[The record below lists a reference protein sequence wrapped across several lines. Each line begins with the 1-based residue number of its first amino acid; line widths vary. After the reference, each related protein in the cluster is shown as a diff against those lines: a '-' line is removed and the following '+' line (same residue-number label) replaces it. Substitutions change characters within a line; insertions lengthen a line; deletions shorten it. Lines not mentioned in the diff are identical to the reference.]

1 MTHANPIE
9 ALIQAARRRAI
20 VQLLFEQLSWGLAA
34 GLGAFALLLLLGSRV
49 FAWYWPGLILVLTA
63 GVVWWRGRR
72 RIPAEYKVAQKVD
85 AALGLSDLVSTA
97 YHYAGGRAGK
107 APEAQFLAVVE
118 ERARRAASDADAST
132 AIPLVWPRSAW
143 VASAALG
150 VAVILFTLRYGVLRS
165 FDLHAPLATVSFDT
179 LTGAPKP
186 GAKQLAKN
194 GQKLPDL
201 PGISVQDPEGTGV
214 EEKDT
219 AIQESLKS
227 VDVKDPNQVG
237 QPGMGEQMS
246 TGDKQD
252 EQNENG
258 EEGEG
263 AAGKKNSPAGSEDAK
278 RPGEGAP
285 PQQKGQQQKEN
296 SLLDKM
302 RDAFANM
309 MDKLKIE
316 SPSGETKQAANKGG
330 QKAGEKGEKGP
341 PQQGKPNQKGDPN
354 DAQAGDQKA
363 DAESA
368 QQAKANQSGSQDA
381 PSNQE
386 KSGIGKQDGN
396 KDTQLAQQQEA
407 MGKLSELLG
416 KRALNVQAEVMVE
429 VKNSKNQQLRTPYV
443 NRTGKHME
451 AGSDL
456 NRDEVPLHLQDYIQR
471 YYEQV
476 RKPAAAA
483 PQSAAAPKQ

>member
-1 MTHANPIE
+1 MTYANPIE
-9 ALIQAARRRAI
+9 TLIQAARRRAI
-20 VQLLFEQLSWGLAA
+20 MQLLFEQMSWGLAA
-34 GLGAFALLLLLGSRV
+34 GLGAFALLLLVGSQI
-49 FAWYWPGLILVLTA
+49 FAWYWPGLILALTA
-63 GVVWWRGRR
+63 AVGWWRGRR
-72 RIPAEYKVAQKVD
+72 RLPAEYKVAQTVD

-97 YHYAGGRAGK
+97 YHYAGNGVSKSPDAH
-107 APEAQFLAVVE
+107 FLAVVE
-118 ERARRAASDADAST
+118 QRARRAAEEADAR
-132 AIPLVWPRSAW
+132 AAVPLVWPRSAW

-150 VAVILFTLRYGVLRS
+150 VAVVLFTVRYGVLRS
-165 FDLHAPLATVSFDT
+165 FDLRAPLATVSFDT
-179 LTGAPKP
+179 LTGAPQP
-186 GAKQLAKN
+186 GKQLAKN

-246 TGDKQD
+246 TGEKQED
-252 EQNENG
+252 QNENG

-263 AAGKKNSPAGSEDAK
+263 AAGKKNSPAGAEDAK

-309 MDKLKIE
+309 MDKLKID

-330 QKAGEKGEKGP
+330 QKAGEKGEKGA

-363 DAESA
+363 DSESA
-368 QQAKANQSGSQDA
+368 QQAKSNQSGSQDA

-443 NRTGKHME
+443 SRTGKHME

-476 RKPAAAA
+476 RKTAP